1 MGYPLHLGYPFFEGD
16 VVITDRNSYRLM
28 LLPAAVLLILF
39 VYAPVFKGAMMAFQN
54 YNMFDLSKLGFNGL
68 DNFKSVI
75 TNKDIGFI
83 QILGNTFI
91 WVFVS
96 LIFQFLLGFSLALLI
111 RDPFPGRGLYSAFV
125 FYAWALSGFAIGL
138 VWAWLFNG
146 QFGLVNDILIRAGII
161 SNPIGFLS
169 NPNIAMIS
177 VIIANIWY
185 GIPFFGIM
193 LLAAL
198 QSVPAS
204 LYEAATIDGA
214 GRFQQLF
221 KITIPFVFPTIIST
235 TLLRTMWI
243 INYPDIIYAMTNGG
257 PVNRT
262 NILATQMI
270 NKIFKE
276 YDFGQGSAIGII
288 IMIILFIY
296 AVFYLKI
303 SSKQGGRF

>member
-1 MGYPLHLGYPFFEGD
+1 MFEKKN
-16 VVITDRNSYRLM
+16 IYTYRLM
-28 LLPAAVLLILF
+28 LLPAGILLFLF
-39 VYAPVFKGAMMAFQN
+39 IYLPVFKGSMMAFQN
-54 YNMFDLSKLGFNGL
+54 YNMFDMSKFGFNGF
-68 DNFKSVI
+68 DNFRAVFMDKNI
-75 TNKDIGFI
+75 RFI
-83 QILGNTFI
+83 QILWNTFA
-91 WVFVS
+91 WVFGS
-96 LIFQFLLGFSLALLI
+96 LLFQFILGFILALLL
-111 RDPFPGRGLYSAFV
+111 RDPFLGRGIYSGLV

-146 QFGLVNDILIRAGII
+146 QFGLVNDFLIQTGII
-161 SNPIGFLS
+161 SERIGFLS
-169 NPNIAMIS
+169 SPNIAMIS

-185 GIPFFGIM
+185 GVPFFGIM

-198 QSVPAS
+198 QSVPKE

-214 GRFQQLF
+214 GAVQQLF
-221 KITIPFVFPTIIST
+221 KVTIPYIFPTIIST

-276 YDFGQGSAIGII
+276 YDFGQGAAIGLV
-288 IMIILFIY
+288 IMVLLFVY
-296 AVFYLKI
+296 AIFYLKI
-303 SSKQGGRF
+303 SSKKVGEF